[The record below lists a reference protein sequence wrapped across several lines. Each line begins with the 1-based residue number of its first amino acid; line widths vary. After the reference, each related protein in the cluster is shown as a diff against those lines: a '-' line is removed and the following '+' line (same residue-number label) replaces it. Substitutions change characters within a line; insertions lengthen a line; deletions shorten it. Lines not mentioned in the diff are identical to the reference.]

1 MFLENNHQNFAANM
15 LKSVAYMTIIEYY
28 NKKPEE
34 QEERSMELQIQ
45 DSIIETRLIE
55 QLFKSPVEW
64 NA

>member
-1 MFLENNHQNFAANM
+1 M